1 MDEKTVNSTEGIEEK
16 VEVNQKNTRL
26 RNALIRALAALVAA
40 CILLVIPGFA
50 IFTLIK
56 GPEPISFNEGE
67 EPGTFVSSDVN
78 FFLGLYPE
86 REGEVDRYAA
96 MFVSGRIVSVRFTD
110 RYLENVNEIVEET
123 SDYLNMNIGALD
135 KYLTVRGTT
144 GELSESVSGMMY
156 SWFDLNYEQLLAVG
170 LPPTD
175 DYAVY
180 LSDAVLLVDTV
191 DGYSENMVFVMTGIS
206 VLLLLYMFL
215 ELALMCIGFYMP
227 KEELCT
233 CGCEECADEVKTESA
248 AATESTAEAE
258 TPDEAESASEEE
270 PTTEDAS
277 AGEAND

>member
-1 MDEKTVNSTEGIEEK
+1 MDEKTVNSRECIET
-16 VEVNQKNTRL
+16 VEVKQKNTRL
-26 RNALIRALAALVAA
+26 RNALIRALAALIVAG
-40 CILLVIPGFA
+40 LLLAIPGFA

-56 GPEPISFNEGE
+56 GPESISFNEGV

-78 FFLGLYPE
+78 FFFGLYPE
-86 REGEVDRYAA
+86 REGGVDRYAA

-144 GELSESVSGMMY
+144 EELSESVSGLMY

-191 DGYSENMVFVMTGIS
+191 DGYSETLVIVMAGIS

-215 ELALMCIGFYMP
+215 ELTLMCIGFYMP
-227 KEELCT
+227 KAESCT
-233 CGCEECADEVKTESA
+233 CGCTECTDEVKTESA
-248 AATESTAEAE
+248 STTDAA
-258 TPDEAESASEEE
+258 DEA
-270 PTTEDAS
+270 EDAS